1 MHVEDLRW
9 IRSYP
14 DGFEVERLG
23 TFPRGCPVRHGNDPA
38 SAGDDEGRPDRS
50 SGGAPLAS

>member
-14 DGFEVERLG
+14 EGYDVERLG
-23 TFPRGCPVRHGNDPA
+23 TFPRGCPVPHAAGAALEAVADTA
-38 SAGDDEGRPDRS
+38 S
-50 SGGAPLAS
+50 